1 MVTSPKMPSPTKET
15 KLLQNIFKAG
25 KHVKLNKA
33 EVSFTIGDGETM
45 LSSNLMEPRI
55 TL

>member
-1 MVTSPKMPSPTKET
+1 MPSPTKENQ
-15 KLLQNIFKAG
+15 LLQNIFMAG

-33 EVSFTIGDGETM
+33 EAIFTIGDGETM